1 MTYGAGMVPGR
12 DDGEDTGV
20 AVGDVAPDFALSGT
34 GGRTYRLSTFRGR
47 TVVLV
52 FYPGDATPVCTRQ
65 LRSYATDFEAF
76 AGLGVQLL
84 AISPQGVSSHEAFSA
99 DNGGFPFPLLAD
111 EDRSVAK
118 AYGVLGPLGFYRR
131 SVFVVDG
138 DGIVRYRHRSP
149 HSLTYRPTQALIEA
163 VRRAESPAA

>member
-1 MTYGAGMVPGR
+1 MTYRAGMVPGA
-12 DDGEDTGV
+12 DDPLETGV
-20 AVGDVAPDFALSGT
+20 AVGDVAPDFALPGT
-34 GGRTYRLSTFRGR
+34 GGRVYQLSAYRGR

-76 AGLGVQLL
+76 AGLGVELL
-84 AISPQGVSSHEAFSA
+84 ALSPQGVDSHETFSA
-99 DNGGFPFPLLAD
+99 ENGGFPFPLLAD
-111 EDRSVAK
+111 EDRSVAA

-149 HSLTYRPTQALIEA
+149 HSLTFRPTEALVEA
-163 VRRAESPAA
+163 VRRAGSAA